1 MKHLDLRFWVFFPS
15 FISLKWVIKRS
26 YSCFYTKSFQRG
38 NFCHYSQAGTL
49 LVCFLGAQTT
59 TVRSLEIPIRCRKIF
74 QWTRAQRH
82 RHKYCLINQTSFH
95 LATNTVANA
104 ALMHKSRAVMYK
116 RVVHLIKAYSHCSSS
131 SWRVTEAASTIHSD
145 SPVWNSIWNRATA
158 AEKTAELGFVW
169 RTVKSK
175 HISKLKQ
182 WKTVFVESFCPY
194 FKNTKLWKIE
204 LEDRYVL
211 KKPLILIWSTAFITI
226 RKATLSPVFIP
237 KLDEIWKSWS
247 SNEVLGRE
255 KQMKKR
261 GQGSVEDNLHQL
273 KQWHFNLH
281 SEQKFLHTVHAIH
294 LIRVCY
300 ANSEKCRDLI
310 AMF

>member
-1 MKHLDLRFWVFFPS
+1 MQKN
-15 FISLKWVIKRS
+15 ISVDQS
-26 YSCFYTKSFQRG
+26 TKA
-38 NFCHYSQAGTL
+38 QAQIL
-49 LVCFLGAQTT
+49 
-59 TVRSLEIPIRCRKIF
+59 P
-74 QWTRAQRH
+74 
-82 RHKYCLINQTSFH
+82 
-95 LATNTVANA
+95 
-104 ALMHKSRAVMYK
+104 HKSNFLSPSYQHSGKCSTNAQKQGSNVQK
-116 RVVHLIKAYSHCSSS
+116 SGASNQGLFSLLQFFLKSHWGCIYHPF
-131 SWRVTEAASTIHSD
+131 RQPCVKQH
-145 SPVWNSIWNRATA
+145 WNRATA

-175 HISKLKQ
+175 RISKLKQ